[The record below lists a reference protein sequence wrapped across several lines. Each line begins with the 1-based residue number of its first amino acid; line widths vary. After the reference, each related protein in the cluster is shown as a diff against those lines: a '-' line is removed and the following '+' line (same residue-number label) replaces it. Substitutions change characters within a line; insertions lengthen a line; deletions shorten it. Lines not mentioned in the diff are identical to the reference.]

1 VIGLVYQK
9 QNGKTWA
16 ANAVQ
21 KENLSSEDESGG
33 GNTGIASN
41 GVSTDMKVYPNPFQ
55 ESLAI
60 EVPDKAQD
68 LSVAVYSMQGQKVHE
83 EVVHTTQPSQ
93 KVKVDLAGQSL
104 SKGLYTLKV
113 TSTSSTYTKR
123 VQKR

>member
-21 KENLSSEDESGG
+21 KDDLSGKG
-33 GNTGIASN
+33 TGTAIN
-41 GVSTDMKVYPNPFQ
+41 RLSTDLKVYPNPFQ

-60 EVPDKAQD
+60 EVPNKAQD

-83 EVVHTTQPSQ
+83 EVVHTTQSSQ

-113 TSTSSTYTKR
+113 TSASSTYTRR